1 MNYYRSIKS
10 PLTFNGVLN
19 NGPEVLGFLG
29 GQGFKFPRS
38 GMYNV
43 TVAGAAGG
51 RGLCNTEISFGA
63 VLKGQLVIKE
73 GINDTVLIL
82 VGQKGVGPCDTNP
95 NYEICESPPENLT
108 KANECLEKWLNVS
121 SSPIYQSLG
130 GGGGGGASMIWPTNS
145 SGHYDESVFPY
156 LLAGGGGG
164 TSLEINY
171 SAIFNPAIRYFIPG
185 SNITKVILENET
197 KEEFYQRWINARP
210 TDSDAANSDGMF
222 RGYIGN
228 RPKINDVNSMAV
240 SGAGSGWNLTFFVFS
255 KVNGNPLSRSDNFS
269 IGGLDCIKGFGLN
282 EADLPF
288 QNIDGGFGGGGGACS
303 EGGGGGG
310 FGGGSVIQAG
320 PTIPGGGGYS
330 LINDDTDGEAIG
342 WNDGDGY
349 VEIIPVDCGCV
360 YKCIVNHED
369 MMYQCECPSS
379 TVLASNGIDCITR
392 SKSISVCVCV
402 LCTNRYILD
411 NKHYKNYITSLID

>member
-1 MNYYRSIKS
+1 MSYYRSIKS
-10 PLTFNGVLN
+10 PLIFNGVLN
-19 NGPEVLGFLG
+19 NDPEIQGFLG
-29 GQGFKFPRS
+29 GQGFKFPQS

-43 TVAGAAGG
+43 TVAGAGGG

-63 VLKGQLVIKE
+63 VLKGQLVIEE

-95 NYEICESPPENLT
+95 NYEICKSPPENLT
-108 KANECLEKWLNVS
+108 KASECLEEWMNVS

-130 GGGGGGASMIWPTNS
+130 GGGGGGVSMIWPTNS

-171 SAIFNPAIRYFIPG
+171 SAIFNPAIRYYIPNG
-185 SNITKVILENET
+185 NLTEIILENET
-197 KEEFYQRWINARP
+197 EKEFYQRWINARP
-210 TDSDAANSDGMF
+210 TDIDATNLNGKF
-222 RGYIGN
+222 RGYFGN
-228 RPKINDVNSMAV
+228 RPNINKKI
-240 SGAGSGWNLTFFVFS
+240 SGAGSGWNSSTS
-255 KVNGNPLSRSDNFS
+255 DSAEINGNPLSKNDNFGT
-269 IGGLDCIKGFGLN
+269 GGLDCIIGFGSN
-282 EADLPF
+282 ETGLPF
-288 QNIDGGFGGGGGACS
+288 QNINGGFGGGGGGCS

-310 FGGGSVIQAG
+310 FGGGSVIYDG

-330 LINDDTDGEAIG
+330 LINDNINGEAIG

-360 YKCIVNHED
+360 HECIINPAD
-369 MMYQCECPSS
+369 MMYRCVCPAS

-392 SKSISVCVCV
+392 SRSISVCVCV
-402 LCTNRYILD
+402 CVCTFW
-411 NKHYKNYITSLID
+411 ID